1 MNHVLLGAA
10 IPLLV
15 CAAIFVAR
23 GRRASLRLLI
33 LGPLAAGLSGAWAVV
48 PDMPRVF
55 GAMERYVAWH
65 HARWCN
71 VFWGHCW
78 IDDGEVDR
86 PWYPLAFVAVGVV
99 LLVVAVRELWL
110 RERERAGDGEGR

>member
-23 GRRASLRLLI
+23 GRRASLRLLVV
-33 LGPLAAGLSGAWAVV
+33 GPLVAGLSGAWAVV
-48 PDMPRVF
+48 PDMPRAF
-55 GAMERYVAWH
+55 GDADRYFHMH
-65 HARWCN
+65 HVSWCN

-78 IDDGEVDR
+78 IDRGEIDR

-99 LLVVAVRELWL
+99 LLVVALRELWL
-110 RERERAGDGEGR
+110 VERGEKGAR